1 MRYIWDPTKCRENI
15 RKHSIDFVDVPDMF
29 DYPMLATVDTRHDY
43 GEDRWVGIGF
53 LKGIVAVVVF
63 TEDDDRQL
71 RCIISARKATKHEQA
86 RFKEKIGN

>member
-1 MRYIWDPTKCRENI
+1 MRYSWDPAKYRENI
-15 RKHSIDFVDVPDMF
+15 RKHSIDFADVPDMF
-29 DYPMLATVDTRHDY
+29 QYPMLATVDKRQDY

-63 TEDDDRQL
+63 TEDDTRQM
-71 RCIISARKATKHEQA
+71 RRIISARKATKYEQD